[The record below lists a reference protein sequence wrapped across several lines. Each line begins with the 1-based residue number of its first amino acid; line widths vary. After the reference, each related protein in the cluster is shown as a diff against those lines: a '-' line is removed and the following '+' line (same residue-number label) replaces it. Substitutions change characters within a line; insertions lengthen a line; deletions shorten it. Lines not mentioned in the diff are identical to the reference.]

1 MSEGETVSLDLLD
14 RATLRKRARNVGIA
28 AVIVGAAFGGV
39 VGVFAGPSGFFV
51 TAGFLAVPM
60 LLLAFSEARKTY
72 WLSGTRLASR
82 AFGTRVVDVHT
93 AKELDVVVTD
103 VRGMRTVSLLVSGPP
118 KGKTL
123 NIGLAMYAGTGGK
136 ELGVY
141 ALRTLADTL
150 AATGDTRALVL
161 SELIVAQLKSEARG
175 DAAADRPLY
184 RLASLAPQ
192 GRVPRKLRPD
202 DVARFVT
209 TLD

>member
-1 MSEGETVSLDLLD
+1 MVDDEHVGLDLLD
-14 RATLRKRARNVGIA
+14 RATLRKRARNVGLA
-28 AVIVGAAFGGV
+28 ALIVGAAGGGV
-39 VGVFAGPSGFFV
+39 VGVFLGPVGFFV
-51 TAGFLAVPM
+51 TMAVLAVPM
-60 LLLAFSEARKTY
+60 LLLAVNEARKTY
-72 WLSGTRLASR
+72 WLSGTRLGSR
-82 AFGTRVVDVHT
+82 AFGTREVELRT

-103 VRGMRTVSLLVSGPP
+103 VRGMRTVSLLASGPP
-118 KGKTL
+118 KGKVL

-141 ALRTLADTL
+141 ALRKLADAL
-150 AATGDTRALVL
+150 ASTGEAHALVL

-202 DVARFVT
+202 DVAKFVAA
-209 TLD
+209 LG